1 MHPHS
6 RKKGAYQRLFYW
18 LLTTAL
24 PGFAA
29 PGAAADHICPAQQI
43 DEQVEVKKV
52 IDGDTI
58 KLRDGRKLR
67 LIGIDTPERAR
78 DGQPAQP
85 FAKQAT
91 RALRQLIQAS
101 DNRVSL
107 QLGAEPRDRYQRLL
121 AHVFDKNGKNI
132 NAALIQQGL
141 AVAYTT
147 PPNDRFSNCYH
158 YIDRLA
164 ASQGK
169 GFWTHPKYTPI
180 DSNAILDASTGF
192 HRIRAHIRKV
202 AFNANGAWLYAGA
215 LGMHIQPPDLKTFD
229 LGWLTTYEDK
239 TILVRGW
246 LHKDKYKPAS
256 KRYLRLRHP
265 SSIET
270 LGASPAVN

>member
-6 RKKGAYQRLFYW
+6 SKKGAYQRLFYW
-18 LLTTAL
+18 LLSTAL
-24 PGFAA
+24 LGLAA
-29 PGAAADHICPAQQI
+29 PGSAATHTCPAQQI
-43 DEQVEVKKV
+43 DEQAQVKKV

-78 DGQPAQP
+78 NGQPAQP

-91 RALRQLIQAS
+91 RALRELIQKS

-107 QLGAEPRDRYQRLL
+107 QHGVEPRDRYHRLL
-121 AHVFDKNGKNI
+121 AHVFDKNGQNI
-132 NAALIQQGL
+132 NATLIRQGL

-147 PPNDRFSNCYH
+147 PPNDRFSDCYH
-158 YIDRLA
+158 RLDRLA
-164 ASQGK
+164 AKKGK
-169 GFWTHPKYTPI
+169 GFWSHPKYTPV
-180 DSNAILDASTGF
+180 DSDDILDASAGF

-215 LGMHIQPPDLKTFD
+215 LGIHIQPPDLDEFD
-229 LGWLTTYEDK
+229 LGWLTTYEGK
-239 TILVRGW
+239 TIIVRGW
-246 LHKDKYKPAS
+246 LRKDKYKPAT

-270 LGASPAVN
+270 VDAPPAAN